1 MWDYAERRTRE
12 QRYRLMFRS
21 AIVVLGLSL
30 LFGVAGVL
38 LAIRTAELSLLATSA
53 LLADTSILLGY
64 KVLSSTVR
72 ILELDAE
79 EGGGW
84 FGPDGRGDGPR

>member
-21 AIVVLGLSL
+21 AIAILVLSV
-30 LFGVAGVL
+30 LFGAAGVL
-38 LAIRTAELSLLATSA
+38 LAIRTAELSLLAISA

-64 KVLSSTVR
+64 KVVSSTVR

-79 EGGGW
+79 ETGGGW
-84 FGPDGRGDGPR
+84 FAPDRERRR